1 MPLRSTDIFS
11 DDPQTER
18 LAEFFDDLYGYL
30 LESGVPEDRLP
41 TPWHVLSRAV
51 RCIDPELLRE
61 WLDAY
66 SAVESESEPDDEDV
80 DEDQAPPAEQ
90 PEPPRRRPSY
100 LRALE
105 FEAPDPDSSTEPD
118 APEDARDDAQ
128 EAAEG
133 SPTEP

>member
-1 MPLRSTDIFS
+1 MALRSTDIFA
-11 DDPQTER
+11 DDPKTER

-41 TPWHVLSRAV
+41 SPWHVLSRVV

-66 SAVESESEPDDEDV
+66 SAVEGEPEDEDEDKDDEEAC
-80 DEDQAPPAEQ
+80 DEDEKPHRQQ
-90 PEPPRRRPSY
+90 RPPRRRPSY

-105 FEAPDPDSSTEPD
+105 TPREDPEADNDEPQA
-118 APEDARDDAQ
+118 AP
-128 EAAEG
+128 